1 MSAEK
6 VSAKGEQRVDG
17 GGKREV
23 KMKAEKSKKK
33 ATVSLSRV
41 RVSQVRSAIGSR
53 VFQRRTL
60 QALGLRRL
68 HASVEHK
75 QTPAIK
81 GMLACVAHLIK
92 VEPLS

>member
-1 MSAEK
+1 
-6 VSAKGEQRVDG
+6 
-17 GGKREV
+17 
-23 KMKAEKSKKK
+23 MKAEKRKKK
-33 ATVSLSRV
+33 EAVSLSRV

-75 QTPAIK
+75 QTPAIR